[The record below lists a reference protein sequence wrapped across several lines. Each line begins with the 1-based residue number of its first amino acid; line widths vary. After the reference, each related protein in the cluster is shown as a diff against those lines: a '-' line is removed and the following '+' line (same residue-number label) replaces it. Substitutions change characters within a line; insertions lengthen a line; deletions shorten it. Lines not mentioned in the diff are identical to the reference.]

1 MYEKSCPNE
10 RRLTADLL
18 LITEAKLT
26 ADSLISTGLT
36 LCGQGADSEKKKWKK
51 QHQCTHIKNWI
62 IDVNEYE
69 KVKLQEKIIENSAKE
84 EVE

>member
-36 LCGQGADSEKKKWKK
+36 LCGQGADSEKKNERNN
-51 QHQCTHIKNWI
+51 TNAHIS
-62 IDVNEYE
+62 
-69 KVKLQEKIIENSAKE
+69 KIG
-84 EVE
+84 